1 MFQVSQVYQ
10 TMETVSLSKM
20 ILFYDFTIVENISVD
35 VVKYNFLQ
43 LKIDHSKGIVQFG
56 SQVKKFNFI
65 VFIIL
70 NAKSSFSLRMMLMC
84 MECF

>member
-1 MFQVSQVYQ
+1 MKI
-10 TMETVSLSKM
+10 TALSKM
-20 ILFYDFTIVENISVD
+20 TRFYDFPFVEKISVD
-35 VVKYNFLQ
+35 DVKYNFLQ
-43 LKIDHSKGIVQFG
+43 LNIDHSKGTVQFG